1 MFFNSITLLILR
13 LGYQQLQNN
22 QNSHPLG
29 VKLNP
34 NSMDNRHNIVTSS
47 RSLRAEYVTLM
58 ITIVL
63 RKKQYHLIFTDRQ
76 AFT

>member
-1 MFFNSITLLILR
+1 MHKMFFNSITHLILR

-22 QNSHPLG
+22 QNFHPLG

-34 NSMDNRHNIVTSS
+34 NSMYNHHPIANSS

-58 ITIVL
+58 ITLITIVL
-63 RKKQYHLIFTDRQ
+63 GKTIPSYIH
-76 AFT
+76 

>member
-1 MFFNSITLLILR
+1 MFFNSMTLLILR
-13 LGYQQLQNN
+13 LGYKQLQNN

-34 NSMDNRHNIVTSS
+34 NSMDNHHPIVTSS

-63 RKKQYHLIFTDRQ
+63 GKKQYNLIFIDRQ